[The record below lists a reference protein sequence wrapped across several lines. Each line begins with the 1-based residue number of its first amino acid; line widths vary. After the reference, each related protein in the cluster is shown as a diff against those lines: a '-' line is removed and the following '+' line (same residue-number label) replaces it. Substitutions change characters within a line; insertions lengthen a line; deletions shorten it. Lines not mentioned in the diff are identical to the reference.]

1 MVSKTKTKTKN
12 KGKQTKGSKK
22 SKSTLKK
29 KSGIKRTS
37 QRKRSSAVART
48 RRVPGKA
55 KKTTTTPIGSTSGTS
70 TQETKL
76 LDDANMPS
84 SLDEEDTTPQIQ
96 EESVPEVIHAV
107 DEDMPSSSTDI
118 ADEDVE
124 NDNNTMTET
133 R

>member
-37 QRKRSSAVART
+37 QRKTSSAVART

-55 KKTTTTPIGSTSGTS
+55 KKTRTTPIGSTSGTS

-76 LDDANMPS
+76 LHDANMPS

-107 DEDMPSSSTDI
+107 DEDMPSSTDI

>member
-37 QRKRSSAVART
+37 QRKTSSAVART

-107 DEDMPSSSTDI
+107 DEDMPSSTDI

>member
-1 MVSKTKTKTKN
+1 
-12 KGKQTKGSKK
+12 
-22 SKSTLKK
+22 
-29 KSGIKRTS
+29 
-37 QRKRSSAVART
+37 
-48 RRVPGKA
+48 
-55 KKTTTTPIGSTSGTS
+55 
-70 TQETKL
+70 
-76 LDDANMPS
+76 MPS

-133 R
+133 I

>member
-1 MVSKTKTKTKN
+1 MVRKTKTKTKN

-37 QRKRSSAVART
+37 QRKTSSAVART

-55 KKTTTTPIGSTSGTS
+55 KKTTTTPIGRTSGTS

-96 EESVPEVIHAV
+96 EESVPEVIHGV

-133 R
+133 T

>member
-1 MVSKTKTKTKN
+1 MVSKTKTKTKK

-29 KSGIKRTS
+29 SGIKRTS
-37 QRKRSSAVART
+37 QRKTSSAVART

-76 LDDANMPS
+76 LDNANMPS
-84 SLDEEDTTPQIQ
+84 SLAEDTTPQLQ

-118 ADEDVE
+118 ADEGVE

-133 R
+133 M